1 MQIMRIE
8 KYNYKKI
15 RDEVRKLVKEACY
28 SPKNKF
34 CNTIWIYHVTPVV
47 EHSLK
52 LGRKFQVDLEVLEL
66 AAYLHD
72 YAGLVNYKFYKNHHL
87 EGARLAGEIL
97 ENLNFPKEKIKHV
110 KGCIKCHRGSI
121 KKDRKTIEAKILASA
136 DAMSHISDLADMFYL
151 TFGVHRYKTNEG
163 ARWLKKKLRRSWQK
177 IMPEGKRLVKR
188 DYEIAMKIIDK
199 AIK

>member
-1 MQIMRIE
+1 MKR
-8 KYNYKKI
+8 YDYKKI

-34 CNTIWIYHVTPVV
+34 CSTIWIYHMLPVV
-47 EHSLK
+47 EHSLNLGKK
-52 LGRKFQVDLEVLEL
+52 LKADLEVLEL

-87 EGARLAGEIL
+87 EGTRLAEEIL
-97 ENLNFPKEKIKHV
+97 QKLNFPKEKIKHV
-110 KGCIKCHRGSI
+110 KECIKSHRGSV
-121 KKDRKTIEAKILASA
+121 KVNKNTIEAKILASA

-151 TFGVHRYKTNEG
+151 TFGVHRYKTSEG
-163 ARWLKKKLRRSWQK
+163 ARWLEKKMERSWEK
-177 IMPEGKRLVKR
+177 IMPEGKKLIKD
-188 DYEIAMKIIDK
+188 DYKIAMRIINK